1 MEKSINNHRKT
12 SLWAGIF
19 YILTFIS
26 IPTFSLYQD
35 IQKPGF
41 IHSQNPDSPIIAG
54 GLLEIIVGLG
64 GIATA
69 VILYPV
75 LKKYNSTAALGLV
88 AARVLEAATI
98 FLGVSFLLSVL
109 TLRKSGLGF
118 EGEASAQ
125 TLVALY
131 NRIFTLGQG
140 FIPAID
146 DLLLGYLLYKSKLVP
161 RGLALLGMIGAF
173 PLIAEYLAI
182 LFGLT
187 DRFSAWTALSA
198 VPVATFEF
206 SLGLYL
212 IIKGFKKGATEI
224 NNN

>member
-1 MEKSINNHRKT
+1 MTTNNYRKI

-19 YILTFIS
+19 YVLTFVS

-35 IQKPGF
+35 IQSPGF
-41 IHSQNPDSPIIAG
+41 MLSQGPDAPIITG
-54 GLLEIIVGLG
+54 GLLEIIVALT

-69 VILYPV
+69 VVLYPV
-75 LKKYNSTAALGLV
+75 LKKQNQSAALGLV

-98 FLGVSFLLSVL
+98 FLGVAFLLGAI
-109 TLRKSGLGF
+109 TLRKSGIGA
-118 EGEASAQ
+118 EGQAAAQ
-125 TLVALY
+125 TMVALY

-161 RGLALLGMIGAF
+161 RGLAMLGMIGAF
-173 PLIAEYLAI
+173 PLIAGYLCVM
-182 LFGLT
+182 FGVI
-187 DRFSAWTALSA
+187 DRVSIWSFGSALL
-198 VPVATFEF
+198 VATFEF

-212 IIKGFKKGATEI
+212 IIKGFRKGVVTE
-224 NNN
+224 NKQ